1 MKKNKLLTVIRV
13 ISKIIGIILMIVGG
27 LTFIVGLIFRLI
39 MGPVE
44 PPQTDNVMMIGLG
57 AILLLFQSI
66 PFLMIFVVWLVMF
79 NFQSIKYS
87 EANGLEI
94 SSKYIFSGAA
104 RAYFPWT
111 WVTVYKFVLR
121 FMIPCFHG
129 IIMLL
134 KNEHNGT
141 KLDRFRGYVYMLGIL
156 SMWALSFFLDLRLHQ
171 DEVRCHLLLNHCVC
185 TCCLLS

>member
-66 PFLMIFVVWLVMF
+66 PFLMIFV
-79 NFQSIKYS
+79 
-87 EANGLEI
+87 GLIIGIIGILNIVISGVIDNYNYYEI
-94 SSKYIFSGAA
+94 EKQKRKSYQLIIAMIIYGIILFPSFLLMIAGIFSSETILEYIYLISYLLIYNAP
-104 RAYFPWT
+104 YILL
-111 WVTVYKFVLR
+111 FVLLVKAR
-121 FMIPCFHG
+121 NQ
-129 IIMLL
+129 IMSFS
-134 KNEHNGT
+134 
-141 KLDRFRGYVYMLGIL
+141 LD
-156 SMWALSFFLDLRLHQ
+156 
-171 DEVRCHLLLNHCVC
+171 N
-185 TCCLLS
+185 

>member
-66 PFLMIFVVWLVMF
+66 PFLMIFV
-79 NFQSIKYS
+79 
-87 EANGLEI
+87 GLIIGIIGILNIVI
-94 SSKYIFSGAA
+94 SGVIDNYNYYELEKQKRKSYQLIIAMIIYGIILFPSFLLMIAGIFSSETILE
-104 RAYFPWT
+104 YI
-111 WVTVYKFVLR
+111 YL
-121 FMIPCFHG
+121 ISY
-129 IIMLL
+129 LL
-134 KNEHNGT
+134 IYNAP
-141 KLDRFRGYVYMLGIL
+141 YI
-156 SMWALSFFLDLRLHQ
+156 
-171 DEVRCHLLLNHCVC
+171 LLLV
-185 TCCLLS
+185 LLVKARNQIMSVSLDN

>member
-66 PFLMIFVVWLVMF
+66 PFLMIFV
-79 NFQSIKYS
+79 
-87 EANGLEI
+87 GLIIGIIGILNIVISGVIDNYNYYEI
-94 SSKYIFSGAA
+94 EKQKRKSYQLIIAMIIYGIVLFPSFLLMIAGIFSSETILE
-104 RAYFPWT
+104 YIYLISYLLIYNVP
-111 WVTVYKFVLR
+111 YILLFVLLVKAR
-121 FMIPCFHG
+121 NQ
-129 IIMLL
+129 IMSVS
-134 KNEHNGT
+134 
-141 KLDRFRGYVYMLGIL
+141 LD
-156 SMWALSFFLDLRLHQ
+156 
-171 DEVRCHLLLNHCVC
+171 N
-185 TCCLLS
+185 